1 VLEVRPRRPRQNR
14 RLTIRNPEER
24 ERILL
29 VSWSS
34 SRAALSSARENGCDD
49 ASGAEPEISELV
61 ASAGATVVGA
71 IQQRTAYPDP
81 ATLIGRGKA
90 AELRAA
96 AHGSSAATVLF
107 DHDLTPTQLR
117 NLERIVGLKVI
128 DRTQLILDIFAGRAR
143 SREGKLQVEL
153 AQLTYLLPRLAGQ
166 GTSLSR
172 LGGGIGT
179 RGPGEQQLEF
189 DRRRIRARIRTLR
202 EALERVR
209 SQRALHRAHRQEK
222 DFLMVA
228 LVGYTNA
235 GKSTLFNK
243 LTGAETVSSSR
254 MFATL
259 DPTVRMIAL
268 PSRRA
273 ALLSDT
279 VGFIRH
285 LPPHLVTAFRA
296 TLEELQ
302 TADVLL
308 HVVDASHPLR
318 ERQTAAVEAQ
328 LDTLGLPLARRLRIW
343 NKIDRVDAVEL
354 RGASNLWDAAVSAKT
369 GEGIEF
375 LRLAIDEALAATDP
389 LVETDFALPPTDGEA
404 LAALYRLGTV
414 LSTHFEA
421 GNLVVRARLL
431 ASSRDRFR
439 ASRFAAG
446 QSAAQSM
453 KAQRL

>member
-1 VLEVRPRRPRQNR
+1 M
-14 RLTIRNPEER
+14 IRNPEEQ
-24 ERILL
+24 EKVFL
-29 VSWSS
+29 VGWSR
-34 SRAALSSARENGCDD
+34 SRGAGPAAMETGGPDPSSALQEL
-49 ASGAEPEISELV
+49 SEL
-61 ASAGATVVGA
+61 ASSAGASIVGA
-71 IQQRTAYPDP
+71 IYQRTAGPDP

-90 AELRAA
+90 AELRANA
-96 AHGSSAATVLF
+96 QDAGAGTVLF

-143 SREGKLQVEL
+143 TREGKLQVEL
-153 AQLTYLLPRLAGQ
+153 AQLTYLLPRLAGG

-189 DRRRIRARIRTLR
+189 DRRRIRARIQTLCQ
-202 EALERVR
+202 ALERVR
-209 SQRALHRAHRQEK
+209 SQRALHRAHRQEQN
-222 DFLMVA
+222 FLMVA

-259 DPTVRMIAL
+259 DPTVRLISL

-273 ALLSDT
+273 PLLSDT

-302 TADVLL
+302 TADLLL
-308 HVVDASHPLR
+308 HVIDASHPRR
-318 ERQTAAVEAQ
+318 EQQTAAVESQ
-328 LDTLGLPLARRLRIW
+328 LEALGLRQATRLRIW
-343 NKIDRVDAVEL
+343 NKIDRVDPLEI
-354 RGASNLWDAAVSAKT
+354 RGASNLWDAAVSART
-369 GEGIEF
+369 GEGIQS
-375 LRLAIDEALAATDP
+375 LRAAIDQALTASDP
-389 LVETDFALPPTDGEA
+389 LVETEFSLPLADGEA

-414 LSTHFEA
+414 LSAHFEE
-421 GNLVVRARLL
+421 GKVVVRARLR
-431 ASSRDRFR
+431 ASCRDRFW
-439 ASRFAAG
+439 ASRLAAD
-446 QSAAQSM
+446 
-453 KAQRL
+453 QRSRQVVEVQHL